1 MTEYQ
6 EPNPF
11 AQFFDSMQMQAIGPI
26 LVDEND
32 DGTIFS
38 DAIEAEFE
46 VAMSALA
53 DQMPEGDEDAANALM
68 AQMVQSMMVNC
79 FRAGMLFQNAIEP
92 PVPDEVTPVL
102 INEQTAFEI
111 VRGLVGN
118 GVRLVVDRGQ
128 D

>member
-1 MTEYQ
+1 MTEQ
-6 EPNPF
+6 ENPF
-11 AQFFDSMQMQAIGPI
+11 AQFFSEIDMIGPI
-26 LVDEND
+26 VVDEND

-53 DQMPEGDEDAANALM
+53 DQMPEGDEEAANTLM

-79 FRAGMLFQNAIEP
+79 FKAGMQFQERI
-92 PVPDEVTPVL
+92 TPEHPAATSDGTAVL
-102 INEQTAFEI
+102 IDEQIAFEI